1 MMVMMFWILCGLA
14 AAFVANAKGRS
25 GFGWLLLGLLFG
37 PIALLASAVAS
48 PDRTSRERRE
58 TRALLQSG
66 KGRPCPA
73 CAEVIRAEA
82 SRCRYCNSDVDPLP
96 PRRGPF
102 G

>member
-1 MMVMMFWILCGLA
+1 MLVILWILCGVA
-14 AAFVANAKGRS
+14 AAFVASAKGRS
-25 GFGWLLLGLLFG
+25 GFGWFLLGLLFG
-37 PIALLASAVAS
+37 PIALLAAAVTS
-48 PDRTSRERRE
+48 PDRASRERRE
-58 TRALLQSG
+58 TLALLQSG

-96 PRRGPF
+96 PRRGLF